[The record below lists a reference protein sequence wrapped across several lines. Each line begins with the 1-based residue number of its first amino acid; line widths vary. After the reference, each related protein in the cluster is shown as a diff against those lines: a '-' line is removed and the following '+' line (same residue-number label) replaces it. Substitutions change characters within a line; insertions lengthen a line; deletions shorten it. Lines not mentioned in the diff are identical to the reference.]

1 MMNKKQGNPDDKNP
15 KFKRI
20 RFVKKFL
27 RHMPRKSSIHRYP
40 VLNKFAHAARKR
52 SYLWSFRVSEVVPA
66 FYIGWIIT
74 LTPLPYVVHI
84 IVAFF
89 AALMCRAN
97 VAILMF
103 LPILSNVATFLFF
116 WAVTYKIG
124 AYAVRWLGTGTEML
138 PVITTFDK
146 NAILQYG
153 KFTVRIF
160 ATITLGAIIFGPLL
174 GAVCSEIYRYYAKK
188 YAPKHQGRES

>member
-1 MMNKKQGNPDDKNP
+1 MTNKKQENPDDKNP

-27 RHMPRKSSIHRYP
+27 RRMPRKSSIHKYP

-74 LTPLPYVVHI
+74 LTPLPYVVHL

-97 VAILMF
+97 VAIMMF
-103 LPILSNVATFLFF
+103 LPILSNIATFLFF
-116 WAVTYKIG
+116 WAVTYKVG
-124 AYAVRWLGTGTEML
+124 AYVVHWLGAGTEML
-138 PVITTFDK
+138 PMITTFDK

-153 KFTVRIF
+153 KFTIRIF
-160 ATITLGAIIFGPLL
+160 ATITLGAIILGPLL
-174 GAVCSEIYRYYAKK
+174 GAICSEIYKYYAKK
-188 YAPKHQGRES
+188 YARKT

>member
-1 MMNKKQGNPDDKNP
+1 MTSEKQENSDDKNP

-27 RHMPRKSSIHRYP
+27 RRMPRKSSIHKYP
-40 VLNKFAHAARKR
+40 VLNKFACAARKR

-74 LTPLPYVVHI
+74 LTPLPYAVHI

-97 VAILMF
+97 AAILMF
-103 LPILSNVATFLFF
+103 LPILSNIATFLFF
-116 WAVTYKIG
+116 WAVTYKVG
-124 AYAVRWLGTGTEML
+124 LYAVRWLGTGTEIL
-138 PVITTFDK
+138 PVIIAFDRHT
-146 NAILQYG
+146 ILQYG

-160 ATITLGAIIFGPLL
+160 ATITLGAIILGPLL
-174 GAVCSEIYRYYAKK
+174 GAICSAIYRYYAKK
-188 YAPKHQGRES
+188 YAHRA